1 MGDKSAKLSR
11 NNEEDID
18 MTVSTE
24 QEKTVVRLLLL
35 LSRTGDALNLCLDLV
50 SSKYGI
56 SNEQARLLSV
66 IKSRGP
72 TRPVDIAT
80 LLERAPNSMSM
91 LVDRMVKAGLVRRT
105 RDRKDRRAVFV
116 SLTNKGNEAVEPA
129 IPAIWEF
136 MNKLLSVVSY
146 DEQRAL
152 ADTLETLKCELYSY
166 LNPEM
171 DKAEIIKKSLTKD
184 PNVYRR
190 MLRMFVPA
198 GCEPRF
204 NRGEKGKTVGRK

>member
-1 MGDKSAKLSR
+1 
-11 NNEEDID
+11 
-18 MTVSTE
+18 MTVSAE
-24 QEKTVVRLLLL
+24 REKTVLRLLLL
-35 LSRTGDALNLCLDLV
+35 LSRAGDALNLCLDLV
-50 SSKYGI
+50 SSRYGI
-56 SNEQARLLSV
+56 SNEQGRLLAV
-66 IKSRGP
+66 IKSKGP
-72 TRPVDIAT
+72 MRPVDIAT
-80 LLERAPNSMSM
+80 VLERAPNSMSM

-129 IPAIWEF
+129 IPAVWEF
-136 MNKLLSVVSY
+136 MNRFLSVVSY

-190 MLRMFVPA
+190 MLKTFLPA
-198 GCEPRF
+198 GYELKL

>member
-1 MGDKSAKLSR
+1 
-11 NNEEDID
+11 
-18 MTVSTE
+18 MTVSA
-24 QEKTVVRLLLL
+24 EKENTVVRLLLL
-35 LSRTGDALNLCLDLV
+35 LSRAGDALNLCLDLV
-50 SSKYGI
+50 VRRYGI
-56 SNEQARLLSV
+56 SNEQARLLSC

-72 TRPVDIAT
+72 MRPVDIAT

-136 MNKLLSVVSY
+136 MNRFLSAVSY

-152 ADTLETLKCELYSY
+152 ADTLETLKCELTSY

-171 DKAEIIKKSLTKD
+171 DKAEIAKKSLTRN
-184 PNVYRR
+184 PNLYRR
-190 MLRMFVPA
+190 MLKTFLPA
-198 GCEPRF
+198 GYELKL

>member
-1 MGDKSAKLSR
+1 
-11 NNEEDID
+11 

-24 QEKTVVRLLLL
+24 QQKTVMRLLLL
-35 LSRTGDALNLCLDLV
+35 LSRTGDALDLCLDLV
-50 SSKYGI
+50 SNRYGI

-72 TRPVDIAT
+72 MRPVDIAT
-80 LLERAPNSMSM
+80 VLERAPNSMSM

-116 SLTNKGNEAVEPA
+116 RPTNKGNEAVEPA
-129 IPAIWEF
+129 IPAVWEF
-136 MNKLLSVVSY
+136 MNRFLSVVSY

-152 ADTLETLKCELYSY
+152 ADTLETLKCELTSY

-184 PNVYRR
+184 PSMYRR
-190 MLRMFVPA
+190 MLKVFLPA
-198 GCEPRF
+198 GYELKL

>member
-1 MGDKSAKLSR
+1 
-11 NNEEDID
+11 

-24 QEKTVVRLLLL
+24 QEKTVLRLVLL

-50 SSKYGI
+50 FSKYGV
-56 SNEQARLLSV
+56 SNEQGRLLSV

-72 TRPVDIAT
+72 MRPVDIAAV
-80 LLERAPNSMSM
+80 LERAPNSMSM

-129 IPAIWEF
+129 IPAVWEF
-136 MNKLLSVVSY
+136 MNRFLSVVSY

-190 MLRMFVPA
+190 MLKVFLPA
-198 GCEPRF
+198 GYEPRF
-204 NRGEKGKTVGRK
+204 NRGEERKTVRRR

>member
-1 MGDKSAKLSR
+1 
-11 NNEEDID
+11 

-24 QEKTVVRLLLL
+24 QEKTVIRLLLL
-35 LSRTGDALNLCLDLV
+35 LSRTGDALDLCLDLV
-50 SSKYGI
+50 SSRYGI

-72 TRPVDIAT
+72 MRPVDIAAV
-80 LLERAPNSMSM
+80 LERAPNSMSM

-129 IPAIWEF
+129 IPAVWEF
-136 MNKLLSVVSY
+136 MNRFLSVVSY

-152 ADTLETLKCELYSY
+152 ADTLETLKCELTSY

-184 PNVYRR
+184 PNMYRR
-190 MLRMFVPA
+190 MLKVFLPA
-198 GCEPRF
+198 GHELKL

>member
-1 MGDKSAKLSR
+1 
-11 NNEEDID
+11 

-24 QEKTVVRLLLL
+24 QEKTVLRLLLL
-35 LSRTGDALNLCLDLV
+35 LSRAGDALNLCLDLV
-50 SSKYGI
+50 SSRYGI
-56 SNEQARLLSV
+56 SNEQGRLLSV

-72 TRPVDIAT
+72 MRPVDIAT

-184 PNVYRR
+184 PTMYRR
-190 MLRMFVPA
+190 MLKVFLPA
-198 GCEPRF
+198 GYELKL

>member
-1 MGDKSAKLSR
+1 
-11 NNEEDID
+11 

-35 LSRTGDALNLCLDLV
+35 LSRAGDALNLCLDLV
-50 SSKYGI
+50 SSRYGI
-56 SNEQARLLSV
+56 SNEQGRLLSV
-66 IKSRGP
+66 INSRGP
-72 TRPVDIAT
+72 MRPVDIAT
-80 LLERAPNSMSM
+80 VLERAPNSMSM

-129 IPAIWEF
+129 IPAVWEF
-136 MNKLLSVVSY
+136 MNRFLSVVSY

-190 MLRMFVPA
+190 MLKVFLPA
-198 GCEPRF
+198 GYELKL

>member
-1 MGDKSAKLSR
+1 
-11 NNEEDID
+11 

-35 LSRTGDALNLCLDLV
+35 LSRAGDALNLCLDLV
-50 SSKYGI
+50 SSRYGI
-56 SNEQARLLSV
+56 SNEQGRLLSV

-72 TRPVDIAT
+72 MRPVDIAT

-129 IPAIWEF
+129 IPAVWEF
-136 MNKLLSVVSY
+136 MNRFLSVVSY

-190 MLRMFVPA
+190 MLKVFLPA
-198 GCEPRF
+198 GYELKL

>member
-1 MGDKSAKLSR
+1 M
-11 NNEEDID
+11 
-18 MTVSTE
+18 
-24 QEKTVVRLLLL
+24 
-35 LSRTGDALNLCLDLV
+35 
-50 SSKYGI
+50 
-56 SNEQARLLSV
+56 
-66 IKSRGP
+66 
-72 TRPVDIAT
+72 RPVDIAK

-129 IPAIWEF
+129 IPAVWEF
-136 MNKLLSVVSY
+136 MNRFLSAVSY

-152 ADTLETLKCELYSY
+152 ADTLETLKCELTSY

-184 PNVYRR
+184 PSLYRR
-190 MLRMFVPA
+190 MLKTFLPA
-198 GCEPRF
+198 GYELKL